1 MSVSI
6 YNIPLDII
14 SLMSEYM
21 DKRIWFLNTCT
32 RFRAI
37 FLKLYST
44 KHGREQLFGDNRTV
58 VRLADQAS
66 IIVYDPTGQKI
77 WCHIC
82 KVYIK
87 KDKYQAHVL
96 KQKMHKHEYVC
107 VCLDD
112 EHSHSCVLNYTEK
125 CSLCFHSIKKYR
137 NTISHL
143 LCKSSRHARRNPFF
157 KCMHCKRGL
166 LYGAKPKGCLG
177 CMTFYNGCTSCSKC
191 YIRYSCRGVHLC
203 C

>member
-6 YNIPLDII
+6 YDIPLDVI

-82 KVYIK
+82 KIYIK
-87 KDKYQAHVL
+87 KDKYQTHVL
-96 KQKMHKHEYVC
+96 KQKMHRRNNIYIC
-107 VCLDD
+107 VCFGKHD
-112 EHSHSCVLNYTEK
+112 EECLLSKKQCIVCSSSVFYKNTMYRIWQLRGHCMFDCLSCNQKAFL
-125 CSLCFHSIKKYR
+125 
-137 NTISHL
+137 
-143 LCKSSRHARRNPFF
+143 PD
-157 KCMHCKRGL
+157 
-166 LYGAKPKGCLG
+166 GCLG
-177 CMTFYNGCTSCSKC
+177 CMTFVCSPIGCSVCRRSYHCTQVRNHIC
-191 YIRYSCRGVHLC
+191 IPWVYSP
-203 C
+203 